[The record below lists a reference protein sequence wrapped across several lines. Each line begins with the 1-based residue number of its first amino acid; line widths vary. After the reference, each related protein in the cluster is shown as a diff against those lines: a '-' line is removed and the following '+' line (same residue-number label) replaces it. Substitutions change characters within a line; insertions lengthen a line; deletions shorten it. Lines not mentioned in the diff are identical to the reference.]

1 MEDSQGV
8 RVGSIYKKNM
18 DKSEDI
24 TPKGGMTFR
33 PKFFVVIGSAEYGY
47 YIAYVLV
54 NKSINENFIYSK
66 ELLDCQY
73 PLRTQDYPGIFTID
87 PSYLNLSR
95 IREMEVM
102 TLLSEATYCGEL
114 IDSDLRLVM
123 QTLKELPV
131 LTNKEKRRYGLL

>member
-1 MEDSQGV
+1 MGDSQGIKI
-8 RVGSIYKKNM
+8 GSIYKKNM

-66 ELLDCQY
+66 ELL
-73 PLRTQDYPGIFTID
+73 
-87 PSYLNLSR
+87 LS
-95 IREMEVM
+95 
-102 TLLSEATYCGEL
+102 L
-114 IDSDLRLVM
+114 IHI
-123 QTLKELPV
+123 
-131 LTNKEKRRYGLL
+131 